1 MLRTTDLEIIV
12 HRVFV
17 DHAIYW
23 FPWTCPVLDAAEQS
37 PNSSHGRVVHGM
49 QSGLMHFRNTIRVDL
64 YVASSFDFGGMAYW
78 CYCPISWQ
86 GSDAFSQSGL
96 YSNHQ
101 DIGPRYAVM
110 T

>member
-1 MLRTTDLEIIV
+1 M
-12 HRVFV
+12 
-17 DHAIYW
+17 
-23 FPWTCPVLDAAEQS
+23 QS
-37 PNSSHGRVVHGM
+37 IGFLGPALFLTLLSKVQTPAMGHGRVVHGM

-64 YVASSFDFGGMAYW
+64 YVASSFVFGDMAYW

-101 DIGPRYAVM
+101 DIGPCYAVM